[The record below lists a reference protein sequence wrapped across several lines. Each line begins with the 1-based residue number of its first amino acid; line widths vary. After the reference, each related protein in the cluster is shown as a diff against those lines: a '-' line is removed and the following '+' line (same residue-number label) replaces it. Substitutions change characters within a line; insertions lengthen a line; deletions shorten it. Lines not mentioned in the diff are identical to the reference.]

1 MHMKNKHAA
10 RYEPKKTGVFG
21 LAVALVISGLL
32 ASHTLAQATNPSYIA
47 EMPSVDKVMKAMQ
60 TNDPDETAARQM
72 AAFTQL
78 KKMIEDIAGPRQFLK
93 GGMTAD
99 ELRVRQN
106 YYTAYYNISQSK
118 PQYRPFTAMR
128 GLDVSAAFRNQLI
141 HDLFPPG
148 FANEYAKLM
157 AQSKQQSAQVHQQ
170 AVQAT
175 QAQQQKEQ
183 AAAQQWA
190 NGMQQRMAQSQ
201 QPQDPETRKMNRCV
215 AAGRLPATCLGNG
228 LMGSLM
234 GNVNGLLSSVAP
246 GVVGKEV
253 TGPQMSGAFA
263 GSGWR
268 LEFSDASV
276 GVSCA
281 DMSSNSHSYTI
292 AIVNN
297 RAILTIS
304 STPKDIVLLISGDTL
319 TGAGPV
325 AVDGTIPLG
334 AHEGYDYT
342 GKQATVY
349 EYQRV
354 TRTCPKPVLTSKG
367 AGPGVVDAEANL
379 LKGMFSDG
387 DTGTPTPPG
396 LRMHGSYASPTG
408 FSVDFYPE
416 SVIIGCGP
424 DAARAYP
431 YSVDA
436 NGAQAAIKIAA
447 PDHPLTLAMKP
458 DGSLDPGTGPYQVHG
473 RTITGKD
480 NNDDFTFAP
489 LEVTCNL
496 GVLKPGPIPGGY
508 VPATGGGASVTS
520 TATPATNPA
529 PTATPASA
537 PRPSTSQPALSGN
550 AVLSV
555 ASGIPGSPN
564 PLAGH
569 AFVLLRDNLET
580 TLARGGFQVPAG
592 ASAYKTMI
600 MACANKQPTCQTAI
614 NALNA
619 NTATGIRIGPDGRG
633 TFSGVPPGSY
643 YVMGA
648 APLSGHPFLW
658 DYRVDLKSGTNT
670 VTLSQSNAT
679 PVN

>member
-1 MHMKNKHAA
+1 MRICEA
-10 RYEPKKTGVFG
+10 
-21 LAVALVISGLL
+21 ALVVAVIFGGLL
-32 ASHTLAQATNPSYIA
+32 APRTLAQTTNPSYIA
-47 EMPSVDKVMKAMQ
+47 EFPAVDKVMKAMQ

-72 AAFTQL
+72 AALTQL
-78 KKMIEDIAGPRQFLK
+78 KKMVEDMSGPRQYQR
-93 GGMTAD
+93 GGLTAD
-99 ELRVRQN
+99 ELKMRQA
-106 YYTAYYNISQSK
+106 YYTAYYNITKSK
-118 PQYRPFTAMR
+118 PQYAPFTAMR
-128 GLDVSAAFRNQLI
+128 GLDFSGTFRNQLI
-141 HDLFPPG
+141 HDLFPPA
-148 FANEYAKLM
+148 FAAEYAKVM
-157 AQSKQQSAQVHQQ
+157 GQAKQQSAQLHQQ
-170 AVQAT
+170 AVQAA
-175 QAQQQKEQ
+175 QAQQQQQQ

-190 NGMQQRMAQSQ
+190 NNTQQRMAQSQ
-201 QPQDPETRKMNRCV
+201 QPPQDPETRKMNRCV

-234 GNVNGLLSSVAP
+234 SNVNGLLSSVAP

-268 LEFSDASV
+268 LEFSEASV
-276 GVSCA
+276 GLSCA
-281 DMSSNSHSYTI
+281 NMNSDSHSYTI

-297 RAILTIS
+297 RAVITIS
-304 STPKDIVLLISGDTL
+304 STPKDVVLLISGDTL
-319 TGAGPV
+319 TGAGPIV
-325 AVDGTIPLG
+325 VNGTISLG
-334 AHEGYDYT
+334 AHDGYDYT
-342 GKQATVY
+342 GKPATVY

-354 TRTCPKPVLTSKG
+354 TRTCPRPVLTSKG

-396 LRMHGSYASPTG
+396 LRMNGSYASPTG

-416 SVIIGCGP
+416 SAIIGCGP

-431 YSVDA
+431 YSVEA
-436 NGAQAAIKIAA
+436 NGAQAAVKIAA
-447 PDHPLTLAMKP
+447 PDHPLALAMKP
-458 DGSLDPGTGPYQVHG
+458 DGSLDPGSGPYQVHG

-480 NNDDFTFAP
+480 DNDNFTFAP

-496 GVLKPGPIPGGY
+496 GVLKPGPVPSGY
-508 VPATGGGASVTS
+508 VPATANASAS
-520 TATPATNPA
+520 TPAATPTPSNTPRS
-529 PTATPASA
+529 PGSPAS
-537 PRPSTSQPALSGN
+537 SNGN
-550 AVLSV
+550 AVLSI
-555 ASGIPGSPN
+555 ASGIPGTPN

-569 AFVLLRDNLET
+569 AFVLLRDSLES
-580 TLARGGFQVPAG
+580 TLAKGGFQVPAG

-619 NTATGIRIGPDGRG
+619 NTATGIRIGPDGKG
-633 TFSGVPPGSY
+633 TFPGVPAGSY

-648 APLSGHPFLW
+648 APISGHPFLW
-658 DYRVDLKSGTNT
+658 DCKVDLKPGTNA

>member
-1 MHMKNKHAA
+1 MIRMKSRVSAA
-10 RYEPKKTGVFG
+10 GKRMRVG
-21 LAVALVISGLL
+21 AVALAAGLL
-32 ASHTLAQATNPSYIA
+32 MGMIVTPQSLAQATNPSYIA

-60 TNDPDETAARQM
+60 TSDPDETAARQM

-78 KKMIEDIAGPRQFLK
+78 KKMIEDISGPRQFQK
-93 GGMTAD
+93 GGLTPD
-99 ELRVRQN
+99 ELRVRQA
-106 YYTAYYNISQSK
+106 YYTAYWNISQSK

-128 GLDVSAAFRNQLI
+128 GLDISPKFRDQLI

-148 FANEYAKLM
+148 FAAEYAKLM

-170 AVQAT
+170 AVQAS
-175 QAQQQKEQ
+175 QAEQQKEQ
-183 AAAQQWA
+183 AAGQQWA
-190 NGMQQRMAQSQ
+190 NNMQQRMAQSQ
-201 QPQDPETRKMNRCV
+201 QPQDPQTRAMNRCV
-215 AAGRLPATCLGNG
+215 TAGRLPATCLGNG

-276 GVSCA
+276 GMSCGG
-281 DMSSNSHSYTI
+281 MNSDSHAYTI

-297 RAILTIS
+297 RAVLTIS
-304 STPKDIVLLISGDTL
+304 STPKDVVLMISGDTL
-319 TGAGPV
+319 MGAEPV
-325 AVDGTIPLG
+325 VVNGNISLG
-334 AHEGYDYT
+334 SHEGYDYT
-342 GKQATVY
+342 GKPATVY

-354 TRTCPKPVLTSKG
+354 TRTCSKPVLTSKG

-387 DTGTPTPPG
+387 DTGAPTPPG

-408 FSVDFYPE
+408 FSADFYPE

-436 NGAQAAIKIAA
+436 NGAQAVVKIAA
-447 PDHPLTLAMKP
+447 PDHALSLAMKP
-458 DGSLDPGTGPYQVHG
+458 DGSLDPGSGPYQVHG
-473 RTITGKD
+473 RIITGKD
-480 NNDDFTFAP
+480 DNDDFTFAP

-496 GVLKPGPIPGGY
+496 GVLKPGPIPAGY
-508 VPATGGGASVTS
+508 VPAAGSGSGVASTTTPTPS
-520 TATPATNPA
+520 TAPRSAPSQ
-529 PTATPASA
+529 PTAG
-537 PRPSTSQPALSGN
+537 GN

-555 ASGIPGSPN
+555 ASGVPGAPN

-569 AFVLLRDNLET
+569 AFVLLRDSLET
-580 TLARGGFQVPAG
+580 TLAKGGFQVPAG

-600 MACANKQPTCQTAI
+600 MACASKQPNCQTAI

-619 NTATGIRIGPDGRG
+619 NTATGIRIGPDGKG
-633 TFSGVPPGSY
+633 TFAGVPPGSY

-658 DYRVDLKSGTNT
+658 DYKVELKPGANT